1 VQTITCGIKSKL
13 LDAEQRKVSNYG
25 RIIIRA
31 KSPETEIIY
40 AVSDGQII

>member
-1 VQTITCGIKSKL
+1 VQTVTCGIKSKL

-25 RIIIRA
+25 RIIRA